1 MTEIYDMKKDKFVRF
16 QIGEEAVTGGLISG
30 DDGERCSTVVN
41 LRRER
46 LELDSMGAAA
56 AAASLGLAAIDS
68 ATFLQPHAIGGY
80 SRSVERTQRER
91 EREEILT
98 TQSTRHN
105 SCS

>member
-1 MTEIYDMKKDKFVRF
+1 MTEIYMKKDKFVRF

-41 LRRER
+41 LRRRRER
-46 LELDSMGAAA
+46 LELDSMGAA

-80 SRSVERTQRER
+80 SRSVERTE
-91 EREEILT
+91 
-98 TQSTRHN
+98 
-105 SCS
+105 

>member
-1 MTEIYDMKKDKFVRF
+1 MKKDTFVRF

-56 AAASLGLAAIDS
+56 AASLGLAAIDS

-80 SRSVERTQRER
+80 SRSVERTERKRER
-91 EREEILT
+91 KYLLHRVHAT
-98 TQSTRHN
+98 TAAARTLGQR
-105 SCS
+105 